1 MLTTNDYEYARGGFH
16 TSDTTNPSPSHQMRA
31 RTVQRYMRRCV
42 KCVTTRGMCA
52 KPGHG
57 VQGPTE
63 SLREGMCAKMTHDSK
78 NGVRGGCVMLS
89 PEMHWGR
96 V

>member
-1 MLTTNDYEYARGGFH
+1 MT
-16 TSDTTNPSPSHQMRA
+16 M
-31 RTVQRYMRRCV
+31 
-42 KCVTTRGMCA
+42 RGMHA

-63 SLREGMCAKMTHDSK
+63 SLREEMCAKMTHDSEK
-78 NGVRGGCVMLS
+78 GVRGGCVMSS

-96 V
+96 I